1 MAKAN
6 KYLLSLD
13 GGGVR
18 ELATVIFLAK
28 LEKALGEPLYKK
40 FDFFIGTSAGA
51 ITAMALSIA
60 KMGGDNLLDLWSE
73 ETFERILDSSLWDS
87 KLGLM
92 QINPK
97 YDGKGKE
104 QVLTEYFGNL
114 KLGDASGDLAIVSY
128 DIEERKPLL
137 LTSYGNGN
145 ILAIDAGHASSAA
158 PIYYPTARVGN
169 RYLIDGGIVA
179 NNPVLHGYAEVKKLY
194 PDSNVKIL
202 SVGTGLNKRPLKG
215 KASQKWGLIGWLMH
229 DLFGLM
235 LESSLDH
242 EIATEIIGKDYIR
255 VNSPLG
261 KVNRRLDD
269 NNKSNLNNIRK
280 MGEAWWQEFGDSAL
294 DLLN

>member
-1 MAKAN
+1 MAN

-18 ELATVIFLAK
+18 ELATVTFLAN

-60 KMGGDNLLDLWSE
+60 KMNGDNLLELWSE
-73 ETFERILDSSLWDS
+73 ETFEKILDSSLWDS

-97 YDGKGKE
+97 YDGKGKT

-114 KLGDASGDLAIVSY
+114 KLGDASGDLAITSY

-137 LTSYGNGN
+137 LTSYGNSN
-145 ILAIDAGHASSAA
+145 ISAIDAGHASSAA

-194 PDSNVKIL
+194 PNSNVKIL

-269 NNKSNLNNIRK
+269 NNQRNLDNIRK
-280 MGEAWWQEFGDSAL
+280 MGESWWQEFGDSVL

>member
-1 MAKAN
+1 MAN

-18 ELATVIFLAK
+18 ELATVIFLAR

-194 PDSNVKIL
+194 PNSNVKIL

-280 MGEAWWQEFGDSAL
+280 MGEAWWQEFGHSAL

>member
-1 MAKAN
+1 MAN

-18 ELATVIFLAK
+18 ELATVTFLAK

-60 KMGGDNLLDLWSE
+60 KMRADNLLDLWSE

-97 YDGKGKE
+97 YDGKGKA

-114 KLGDASGDLAIVSY
+114 KLGDARGDLAIVSY

-137 LTSYGNGN
+137 LTSYGNAN
-145 ILAIDAGHASSAA
+145 ISAVDAGHASSAA
-158 PIYYPTARVGN
+158 PIYYPTAKVGS

-194 PDSNVKIL
+194 PNSNVKIL

-269 NNKSNLNNIRK
+269 NNKRNLDNIRK
-280 MGEAWWQEFGDSAL
+280 MGESWLQEFGDSVL

>member
-1 MAKAN
+1 MAN

-18 ELATVIFLAK
+18 ELATVTFLAN

-60 KMGGDNLLDLWSE
+60 KMNGDNLLELWSE

-97 YDGKGKE
+97 YDGKGKT

-137 LTSYGNGN
+137 LTSYGNSN
-145 ILAIDAGHASSAA
+145 ISAIDAGHASSAA

-179 NNPVLHGYAEVKKLY
+179 NNPILHGYAEVKKLY
-194 PDSNVKIL
+194 PNSNVKIL

-269 NNKSNLNNIRK
+269 NNKRNLDNIRK
-280 MGEAWWQEFGDSAL
+280 MGESWWQEFGDSVL
-294 DLLN
+294 DLLS

>member
-1 MAKAN
+1 MSN

-18 ELATVIFLAK
+18 ELATVTFLAN

-60 KMGGDNLLDLWSE
+60 KMKGDNLLELWSD

-97 YDGKGKE
+97 YDGKGKT

-137 LTSYGNGN
+137 LTSYGNAN
-145 ILAIDAGHASSAA
+145 ISAIDAGHASSAA

-169 RYLIDGGIVA
+169 RDLIDGGIVA
-179 NNPVLHGYAEVKKLY
+179 NNPVLHGYAEVRKLY
-194 PDSNVKIL
+194 PNSNVKIL

-269 NNKSNLNNIRK
+269 NNKRNLDNIRK
-280 MGEAWWQEFGDSAL
+280 MGESWWQEFGDSVL

>member
-1 MAKAN
+1 MAN

-18 ELATVIFLAK
+18 ELATVTFLAK

-60 KMGGDNLLDLWSE
+60 KMRGDNLLDLWSE

-97 YDGKGKE
+97 YDGKGKA

-137 LTSYGNGN
+137 LTSFGNGN

-269 NNKSNLNNIRK
+269 NNKRNLNNIRK

-294 DLLN
+294 DLLK

>member
-1 MAKAN
+1 MAN

-18 ELATVIFLAK
+18 ELATVTFLAN

-60 KMGGDNLLDLWSE
+60 KMNGDNLLELWSE

-97 YDGKGKE
+97 YDGKGKT

-114 KLGDASGDLAIVSY
+114 KLGDASGDLAITSY

-137 LTSYGNGN
+137 LTSYGNSN
-145 ILAIDAGHASSAA
+145 ISAIDAGHASSAA

-194 PDSNVKIL
+194 PNSNVKIL

-269 NNKSNLNNIRK
+269 NNKRNLNNIRK

-294 DLLN
+294 DLLS

>member
-1 MAKAN
+1 MAN

-18 ELATVIFLAK
+18 ELATVTFLAN

-60 KMGGDNLLDLWSE
+60 KMNGDNLLELWSE

-97 YDGKGKE
+97 YDGKGKT

-114 KLGDASGDLAIVSY
+114 KLGDASGDLAITSY

-137 LTSYGNGN
+137 LTSYGNAN
-145 ILAIDAGHASSAA
+145 ISAIDAGHASSAA

-194 PDSNVKIL
+194 PNSNVKIL

-269 NNKSNLNNIRK
+269 NNKRNLDNIRK
-280 MGEAWWQEFGDSAL
+280 MGESWWQEFGDSVL

>member
-1 MAKAN
+1 MN
-6 KYLLSLD
+6 HKYLLSLD

-18 ELATVIFLAK
+18 ELATVTFLAN
-28 LEKALGEPLYKK
+28 LEKALGEPLYEK

-60 KMGGDNLLDLWSE
+60 KMNGDSLLELWSE
-73 ETFERILDSSLWDS
+73 KTFERILDSSLWDS

-104 QVLTEYFGNL
+104 QVLNEYFGNL

-137 LTSYGNGN
+137 LTSYGNSN
-145 ILAIDAGHASSAA
+145 ISAIDAGHASSAA

-215 KASQKWGLIGWLMH
+215 KASQNWGLIGWLMH

-269 NNKSNLNNIRK
+269 NNKKNLNNIK
-280 MGEAWWQEFGDSAL
+280 EMGEAWWQEFGDSVL
-294 DLLN
+294 DLLS

>member
-1 MAKAN
+1 MNN

-18 ELATVIFLAK
+18 ELATVTFLAN
-28 LEKALGEPLYKK
+28 LERELGEPLYKK

-60 KMGGDNLLDLWSE
+60 KMKGDSLVELWSE
-73 ETFERILDSSLWDS
+73 KTFERILDSSLWDS

-104 QVLTEYFGNL
+104 QVLSEYFGNL

-137 LTSYGNGN
+137 LTSYGNSN
-145 ILAIDAGHASSAA
+145 ISAIDAGHASSAA

-269 NNKSNLNNIRK
+269 NNKRNLNNIRK
-280 MGEAWWQEFGDSAL
+280 MGETWWQEFGDSVL
-294 DLLN
+294 DLLS

>member
-1 MAKAN
+1 MAN

-18 ELATVIFLAK
+18 ELATVTFLAN

-60 KMGGDNLLDLWSE
+60 KMEGDSLLDLWSE

-97 YDGKGKE
+97 YDGKGKA

-137 LTSYGNGN
+137 LTSYGNAN
-145 ILAIDAGHASSAA
+145 ISAIDAGHASSAA
-158 PIYYPTARVGN
+158 PIYYPTARVGS

>member
-1 MAKAN
+1 MEN

-18 ELATVIFLAK
+18 ELAAAVFLSK
-28 LEKALGEPLYKK
+28 LEKALGEPIYKK

-51 ITAMALSIA
+51 ITAMALTIA
-60 KMGGDNLLDLWSE
+60 KMSGDNLLDFWSE
-73 ETFERILDSSLWDS
+73 KNFERILDSTLWDS

-97 YDGKGKE
+97 YDGEGKK
-104 QVLTEYFGNL
+104 QVLNEYFGKL
-114 KLGDASGDLAIVSY
+114 KLGDAQSDLAIVSY
-128 DIEERKPLL
+128 DIEERKPFL
-137 LTSYGNGN
+137 LTSYGDPD
-145 ILAIDAGHASSAA
+145 ISVIDAGNASSAA

-179 NNPVLHGYAEVKKLY
+179 NNPVLHGYAEVKKRN
-194 PDSNVKIL
+194 PDHNIKIL
-202 SVGTGLNKRPLKG
+202 SVGTGLNKKPLKG
-215 KASQKWGLIGWLMH
+215 KASQKWGLIGWLRH

-242 EIATEIIGKDYIR
+242 EIAEEIIGKDYLR
-255 VNSPLG
+255 VNSPLH

-269 NNKSNLNNIRK
+269 NNKKNIEKIRQ
-280 MGEAWWQEFGDSAL
+280 MGISWWDKFGDSAL
-294 DLLN
+294 KLLS

>member
-1 MAKAN
+1 MTN

-60 KMGGDNLLDLWSE
+60 KMDGDNLLDLWSE
-73 ETFERILDSSLWDS
+73 ETFEKILDSSLWDS

-194 PDSNVKIL
+194 PNSNVKIL

-242 EIATEIIGKDYIR
+242 EIATEIIGEDYIR

-269 NNKSNLNNIRK
+269 NNKRNLNNIRK
-280 MGEAWWQEFGDSAL
+280 MGEAWWQEFGDSTL

>member
-1 MAKAN
+1 MAN

-18 ELATVIFLAK
+18 ELATVTFLAN

-60 KMGGDNLLDLWSE
+60 KMNGDNLLELWSE

-97 YDGKGKE
+97 YDGKGKT

-114 KLGDASGDLAIVSY
+114 KLGDASGDLAVTSY

-137 LTSYGNGN
+137 LTSYGNAN
-145 ILAIDAGHASSAA
+145 ISAIDAGHASSAA

-194 PDSNVKIL
+194 PNSNVKIL

-269 NNKSNLNNIRK
+269 NNKRNLNNIRK

-294 DLLN
+294 DLLS

>member
-1 MAKAN
+1 MAN

-18 ELATVIFLAK
+18 ELATVTFLAN

-60 KMGGDNLLDLWSE
+60 KMNGDNLLELWSE

-97 YDGKGKE
+97 YDGKGKT

-114 KLGDASGDLAIVSY
+114 KLGDASGDLAITSY

-137 LTSYGNGN
+137 LTSYGNSN
-145 ILAIDAGHASSAA
+145 ISAIDAGHASSAA

-194 PDSNVKIL
+194 PNSNIKIL

-269 NNKSNLNNIRK
+269 NNKRNLDNIRK
-280 MGEAWWQEFGDSAL
+280 MGESWWQEFGDSVL
-294 DLLN
+294 DLLS

>member
-1 MAKAN
+1 MDN

-18 ELATVIFLAK
+18 EIATVTFLAN

-60 KMGGDNLLDLWSE
+60 KMNGDNLLELWSD

-97 YDGKGKE
+97 YDGKGKT

-114 KLGDASGDLAIVSY
+114 KLGDASGDLAITSY

-137 LTSYGNGN
+137 LTSYGNAN
-145 ILAIDAGHASSAA
+145 ISAIDAGHASSAA

-194 PDSNVKIL
+194 PNSNVKIL

-269 NNKSNLNNIRK
+269 NNQRNLDNIRK
-280 MGEAWWQEFGDSAL
+280 MGESWWQEFGDSVL

>member
-1 MAKAN
+1 MAN

-18 ELATVIFLAK
+18 ELATVTFLAN

-60 KMGGDNLLDLWSE
+60 KMNGDNLLDLWSE
-73 ETFERILDSSLWDS
+73 KTFEKILDSSLWDS

-104 QVLTEYFGNL
+104 QVLSEYFGNL
-114 KLGDASGDLAIVSY
+114 KLGDASSDLAIVSY
-128 DIEERKPLL
+128 DIEERRPLL
-137 LTSYGNGN
+137 LTSYGNSN
-145 ILAIDAGHASSAA
+145 ISAIDAGHASSAA

-194 PDSNVKIL
+194 PNSNVKIL

>member
-1 MAKAN
+1 MKD

-18 ELATVIFLAK
+18 EIATVTFLAK

-40 FDFFIGTSAGA
+40 FDFFVGTSAGA

-60 KMGGDNLLDLWSE
+60 KMSGDDLLEFWSE
-73 ETFERILDSSLWDS
+73 ETFEKILDSSLWDS

-97 YDGKGKE
+97 YDGKGKK
-104 QVLTEYFGNL
+104 QVLNEYFGNL

-137 LTSYGNGN
+137 LTSYGNSN
-145 ILAIDAGHASSAA
+145 ISVIDAGNASSAA
-158 PIYYPTARVGN
+158 PIYYPPVRVGN

-194 PDSNVKIL
+194 PNCNIKIL

-215 KASQKWGLIGWLMH
+215 KAAQKWGLFGWLRH

-242 EIATEIIGKDYIR
+242 EIASEIIGKDYIR

-269 NNKSNLNNIRK
+269 NNKRNLENIRK
-280 MGEAWWQEFGDSAL
+280 MGEAWWQEFGDPVL

>member
-1 MAKAN
+1 MAN

-18 ELATVIFLAK
+18 ELATVTFLAN

-60 KMGGDNLLDLWSE
+60 KMNGDNLLELWSE

-97 YDGKGKE
+97 YDGKGKT

-114 KLGDASGDLAIVSY
+114 KLGDASGDLAITSY

-137 LTSYGNGN
+137 LTSYGNAN
-145 ILAIDAGHASSAA
+145 ISAIDAGHASSAA

-194 PDSNVKIL
+194 PNSNVKIL

-269 NNKSNLNNIRK
+269 NNKRNLDNIRN
-280 MGEAWWQEFGDSAL
+280 MGESWWQEFGDSVL

>member
-1 MAKAN
+1 MAN

-18 ELATVIFLAK
+18 ELATVIFLAR

-194 PDSNVKIL
+194 PNSNVKIL

-261 KVNRRLDD
+261 NVNRRLDD

>member
-1 MAKAN
+1 MAN

-18 ELATVIFLAK
+18 ELATVTFLAK
-28 LEKALGEPLYKK
+28 LEKALGEPLHKK

-97 YDGKGKE
+97 YDGKGKA

-269 NNKSNLNNIRK
+269 NNKSNLNNIRN
-280 MGEAWWQEFGDSAL
+280 MGEAWWQEFGDSTL

>member
-1 MAKAN
+1 MAN

-18 ELATVIFLAK
+18 ELATVTFLAN

-60 KMGGDNLLDLWSE
+60 KMNGDNLLELWSD

-97 YDGKGKE
+97 YDGKGKT

-137 LTSYGNGN
+137 LTSYGNAN
-145 ILAIDAGHASSAA
+145 ISAIDAGHASSAA

-194 PDSNVKIL
+194 PNSNVKIL

-269 NNKSNLNNIRK
+269 NNQRNLDNIRK
-280 MGEAWWQEFGDSAL
+280 MGESWWQEFGDSVL

>member
-1 MAKAN
+1 MAN

-18 ELATVIFLAK
+18 ELATVTFLAN

-280 MGEAWWQEFGDSAL
+280 MGEAWWQEFGDSTL

>member
-1 MAKAN
+1 MNN

-18 ELATVIFLAK
+18 EIATVTFLAN

-60 KMGGDNLLDLWSE
+60 KMNGDNLLELWSE
-73 ETFERILDSSLWDS
+73 KTFERILDASLWDS

-104 QVLTEYFGNL
+104 QVLNEYFGNL

-137 LTSYGNGN
+137 LTSYGNSN
-145 ILAIDAGHASSAA
+145 ISAIDAGHASSAA
-158 PIYYPTARVGN
+158 PIYYPTARIGN

-194 PDSNVKIL
+194 PNSNVKIL
-202 SVGTGLNKRPLKG
+202 SVGTGLNKKPLKG

-294 DLLN
+294 NLLN

>member
-1 MAKAN
+1 MSN

-18 ELATVIFLAK
+18 EIATVIFLAN

-60 KMGGDNLLDLWSE
+60 KMNGDNLLELWSE

-97 YDGKGKE
+97 YDGKGKT

-280 MGEAWWQEFGDSAL
+280 MGEAWWQEFGESAL
-294 DLLN
+294 DLLK

>member
-1 MAKAN
+1 MAN

-18 ELATVIFLAK
+18 ELATVTFLAN

-60 KMGGDNLLDLWSE
+60 KMNGDNLLELWSE
-73 ETFERILDSSLWDS
+73 QTFERILDSSLWDS

-97 YDGKGKE
+97 YDGKGKT

-114 KLGDASGDLAIVSY
+114 KLGDASGDLAITSY

-137 LTSYGNGN
+137 LTSYGNAN
-145 ILAIDAGHASSAA
+145 ISAIDAGHASSAA

-194 PDSNVKIL
+194 PNSNVKIL

-269 NNKSNLNNIRK
+269 NNKRNLDNIRK
-280 MGEAWWQEFGDSAL
+280 MGESWWQEFGDSVL

>member
-1 MAKAN
+1 MN
-6 KYLLSLD
+6 QKYLLSLD

-18 ELATVIFLAK
+18 ELATVTFLAN
-28 LEKALGEPLYKK
+28 LEKALGEPLYEK

-60 KMGGDNLLDLWSE
+60 KMNGDSLLELWSE
-73 ETFERILDSSLWDS
+73 KTFERILDSSLWDS

-104 QVLTEYFGNL
+104 QVLNEYFGNL

-137 LTSYGNGN
+137 LTSYGNSN
-145 ILAIDAGHASSAA
+145 ISAIDAGHASSAA

-269 NNKSNLNNIRK
+269 NNKRNLNNIRK
-280 MGEAWWQEFGDSAL
+280 MGEAWWQEFGDSVL
-294 DLLN
+294 DLLS

>member
-1 MAKAN
+1 MAN

-18 ELATVIFLAK
+18 ELATVTFLAN

-60 KMGGDNLLDLWSE
+60 KMKGDNLLELWSD

-97 YDGKGKE
+97 YDGKGKT

-137 LTSYGNGN
+137 LTSYGNAN
-145 ILAIDAGHASSAA
+145 ISAIDAGHASSAA

-194 PDSNVKIL
+194 PNSNVKIL

-269 NNKSNLNNIRK
+269 NNQRNLDNIRK
-280 MGEAWWQEFGDSAL
+280 MGESWWQEFGDSVL

>member
-1 MAKAN
+1 MN
-6 KYLLSLD
+6 TKYLLSLD

-18 ELATVIFLAK
+18 EIATVTFLK
-28 LEKALGEPLYKK
+28 ELEESLGQPLYKK
-40 FDFFIGTSAGA
+40 FDFFVGTSAGA
-51 ITAMALSIA
+51 ITAIALSVA
-60 KMGGDNLLDLWSE
+60 KMEGDKLLNFWSEDNLNL
-73 ETFERILDSSLWDS
+73 ILNSSLWDS

-97 YDGKGKE
+97 YDGEGKKK
-104 QVLTEYFGNL
+104 VLSKYFGNL
-114 KLGDASGDLAIVSY
+114 KLGDASGDLAVMSY

-137 LTSYGNGN
+137 LTSYNDPD
-145 ILAIDAGHASSAA
+145 ISVIDAASATSAA
-158 PIYYPTARVGN
+158 PIYYPTAKVGN

-179 NNPVLHGYAEVKKLY
+179 NNPVLHGYAELKKLY
-194 PDSNVKIL
+194 PDHKIKIL

-215 KASQKWGLIGWLMH
+215 KASQNWGLIGWLRH

-242 EIATEIIGKDYIR
+242 EIATEIVGKEYLR

-269 NNKSNLNNIRK
+269 NNKNNVIQIRK
-280 MGEAWWQEFGDSAL
+280 MGQFWWKEFGRSAL
-294 DLLN
+294 DLLTD

>member
-1 MAKAN
+1 MAN

-18 ELATVIFLAK
+18 ELATVIFLAR

-60 KMGGDNLLDLWSE
+60 KMNGDNLLELWSD

-97 YDGKGKE
+97 YDGKGKT

-137 LTSYGNGN
+137 LTSYGNAN
-145 ILAIDAGHASSAA
+145 ISAIDAGHASSAA
-158 PIYYPTARVGN
+158 PIYYPTARVGS

>member
-1 MAKAN
+1 MAN

-18 ELATVIFLAK
+18 ELATVIFLAR